1 MMACTRFFKYVF
13 SNNSIRFL
21 SPEEADKFLE
31 ENEDIHTVFDGYRHE
46 VANPPR
52 IRDGFQ
58 PGYQPNLGREVT
70 HYDEYKRI
78 VKQKGCVIAG
88 NDKPGLR
95 KKVQKSNYVTDS
107 VLKNAVERGAK
118 ISGNE
123 AAALK
128 KGIGIHRK

>member
-1 MMACTRFFKYVF
+1 MRTRLYKYEF

-21 SPEEADKFLE
+21 SPEEAVDFLE
-31 ENEDIHTVFDGYRHE
+31 KDKSIHTIFDGYQYE
-46 VANPPR
+46 IENPPR
-52 IRDGFQ
+52 IRDGFK

-78 VKQKGCVIAG
+78 VKEKGCIIAG
-88 NDKPGLR
+88 NDRPGPK
-95 KKVQKSNYVTDS
+95 KKVQKSKYVTDS
-107 VLKNAVERGAK
+107 SIRNAVERGAE

-128 KGIGIHRK
+128 KGVKIHQN